1 MQLWIAAQI
10 NNFIGNIGV
19 LIEITDF
26 SISES
31 ELFSQTLEEE
41 LQFIFRRNI
50 WEAAD
55 FKFLC
60 NIFAICE
67 EYI

>member
-50 WEAAD
+50 
-55 FKFLC
+55 
-60 NIFAICE
+60 
-67 EYI
+67 